1 MNKHFF
7 SNQRVGTNSISF
19 IFTNN
24 FFKIHPSTLSNKF
37 SIVICLVASLFLF
50 GCAST
55 KISDRERL
63 VYGEIPQP
71 GNILVYDFAAS
82 ISELPTNSALYGHP
96 DVDTTP
102 PTASQLAEG
111 KKLGALI
118 ASNLVTDIRSL
129 GMPAELAW
137 DGIKPQLNDLV
148 IRGYLISVNKGNEG
162 ERVIIG
168 FGGGS
173 SDLKT
178 AVEVFQMTPKGLRK
192 LGSGDLNAEGAKT
205 PGGIL
210 GLATLAATH
219 NPLGLIIS
227 GGIHVYGEET
237 GSSKVE
243 GRAKQTA
250 KEISDVLKKQFQEQ
264 GWI

>member
-1 MNKHFF
+1 MNIQN
-7 SNQRVGTNSISF
+7 SLNQKCSTNNLSLIS
-19 IFTNN
+19 TEN
-24 FFKIHPSTLSNKF
+24 FFKNHPALWSNKF
-37 SIVICLVASLFLF
+37 SIVICLVVSLFLF

-55 KISDRERL
+55 KVSDQERL

-82 ISELPTNSALYGHP
+82 PSELPTNSALYGHP
-96 DVDTTP
+96 DVDTAP
-102 PTASQLAEG
+102 PTAAQLEEG
-111 KKLGALI
+111 KKLSALI

-178 AVEVFQMTPKGLRK
+178 AVEVFQMTTKGLRK

-219 NPLGLIIS
+219 NPLGLIVS
-227 GGIHVYGEET
+227 GGMHLYGEET
-237 GSSKVE
+237 GSAKLE

-250 KEISDVLKKQFQEQ
+250 KEISDVLKKRFQEQ